1 MPISNGGEARV
12 GPVYP
17 WTLVGLLWFCGF
29 FNYAD
34 RQAVSSVFPLLER
47 EFSLSKQQQGMIASS
62 FMVVY
67 AVSGPFAGFLVDRL
81 SRRALIAGGLG
92 LWSLIAAGTGLSR
105 SFGAL
110 LTFRAAEGL
119 GESCYFPASMS
130 ILADYHGPSTRS
142 RAMSLHQTSVYVGIA
157 GGGVL
162 AGYLAERGGWRTP
175 FFVLG
180 IVGFLYAIVLSR
192 LVVEPGRGAADGKAI
207 DPQLP
212 PPARGLGENLG
223 AIVASPA
230 AVALMLAFAG
240 ANFVTMSLV
249 TWLPSFVHERFAMG
263 LLKDNATATLFM
275 QGGSLVGV
283 LVGGVLA
290 DLAARRARGGRMV
303 VQGVGLLCGACW
315 VWLVGHA
322 STLGT
327 LVVGLVA
334 IGLAKGVYEASIF
347 ASIFDVIAP
356 RLRGTAAG
364 LMNTIGWAGASL
376 APVIVGAIGDRKG
389 LGAAIASTA
398 AVYLLAGLVALLAS
412 RLASRSAVAA
422 TADET
427 C

>member
-1 MPISNGGEARV
+1 
-12 GPVYP
+12 
-17 WTLVGLLWFCGF
+17 
-29 FNYAD
+29 
-34 RQAVSSVFPLLER
+34 
-47 EFSLSKQQQGMIASS
+47 
-62 FMVVY
+62 
-67 AVSGPFAGFLVDRL
+67 
-81 SRRALIAGGLG
+81 
-92 LWSLIAAGTGLSR
+92 LSR

-130 ILADYHGPSTRS
+130 ILADYHGPRTRS

-157 GGGVL
+157 GGGTL

-180 IVGFLYAIVLSR
+180 LLGFLYAIALSR
-192 LVVEPGRGAADGKAI
+192 LIVEPARGAADGKAI
-207 DPQLP
+207 DPELP

-223 AIVASPA
+223 AILASPA

-283 LVGGVLA
+283 LAGGALA

-322 STLGT
+322 STLGA

-347 ASIFDVIAP
+347 ASIFDVIDP

-376 APVIVGAIGDRKG
+376 APVIVGTIGDREG

-398 AVYLLAGLVALLAS
+398 AVYLLAGLIALIASLLAS
-412 RLASRSAVAA
+412 RSTVPRQGH
-422 TADET
+422 ET